1 MVGSPENGWVFQVG
15 MFPWKRGGFSGEPAV
30 KTSGVYLLY
39 FFSANQKRWGC
50 FTEVV
55 IMIAIPKKVFLL
67 THVFL

>member
-1 MVGSPENGWVFQVG
+1 METPSWDVPLE
-15 MFPWKRGGFSGEPAV
+15 KGFSGEPAV
-30 KTSGVYLLY
+30 KTSGVFVV